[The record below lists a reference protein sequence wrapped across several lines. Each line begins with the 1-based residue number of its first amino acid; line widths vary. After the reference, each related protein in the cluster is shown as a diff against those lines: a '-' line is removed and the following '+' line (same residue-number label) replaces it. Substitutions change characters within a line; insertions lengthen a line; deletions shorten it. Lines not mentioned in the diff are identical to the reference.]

1 MDKDKFYGFSTGEL
15 IELRDMWIYLIR
27 EGLWQSEDRDLYN
40 KLTDKIYELCVCI
53 TNRKDRDVVS
63 DKDKDRDPVADALA
77 DFRKFL
83 DEEDMEVKDE

>member
-15 IELRDMWIYLIR
+15 MELRDMWIDLIR
-27 EGLWQSEDRDLYN
+27 VGLWQSEDRDLYN
-40 KLTDKIYELCVCI
+40 RITDKIYELCVCI

-63 DKDKDRDPVADALA
+63 DALA
-77 DFRKFL
+77 DIRKYL